1 MPPRYLGGIMYINE
15 LHIEKYKVL
24 EDIHINFQV
33 PKDNQNAL
41 NILAG
46 PNGCGKTSLL
56 ELLIDCFGYNK
67 FVKNNIGLIY
77 NADRIDGKIDQNKGI
92 PIYDA
97 TYQFYR
103 NMRKGSFYF
112 QLFHDCEK
120 YAIHKSTDNAFII
133 IENHPDFSDITDLEN
148 FFVISVEFENRK
160 YNNPQ
165 IIYLPN
171 RPASKYEFIN
181 KIDRFYQFRMVINH
195 DNALGISE
203 FYIKEYIITKERQ
216 STKSDPKE
224 RAKDAVDL
232 FNAIFQNSDFVTKL
246 VDLDPFQ
253 NNRPIFETINHERIT
268 IEQLSDGEK
277 QLYGRVISLLM
288 LNPHNSLIL
297 IDEPEIGLHPKWQYT
312 IMDIYKNIGQ
322 NNQFIIATHSPHIL
336 AKAHYKE
343 LILLKKKDNKIVA
356 EQFDKPPTSRD
367 INSVLGG
374 IMEAKYLPDDITEW
388 HRQYRDLVEKG
399 KKDSPEAQELRIK
412 ILEYEPEESEFMQ
425 SIRFYEALNS

>member
-1 MPPRYLGGIMYINE
+1 MPPRYFEGIMYINE

-56 ELLIDCFGYNK
+56 ELLFNG
-67 FVKNNIGLIY
+67 F
-77 NADRIDGKIDQNKGI
+77 KIDNYLFSLVDKFYFRFLDEKEIKKDSTRKYSVMIPVYIRSGMNAIDIEWFYKDLLKNETQRIIYVPAKIAFNYS
-92 PIYDA
+92 PIYQIN
-97 TYQFYR
+97 TKY
-103 NMRKGSFYF
+103 
-112 QLFHDCEK
+112 LFFNEV
-120 YAIHKSTDNAFII
+120 
-133 IENHPDFSDITDLEN
+133 HPDSILG
-148 FFVISVEFENRK
+148 
-160 YNNPQ
+160 
-165 IIYLPN
+165 
-171 RPASKYEFIN
+171 
-181 KIDRFYQFRMVINH
+181 
-195 DNALGISE
+195 NAE

-224 RAKDAVDL
+224 RAKDAVDS
-232 FNAIFQNSDFVTKL
+232 FNAIFQDTDFVTRL
-246 VDLDPFQ
+246 TDLDPFQ

-336 AKAHYKE
+336 AKAHYKQ

-399 KKDSPEAQELRIK
+399 EKDSPEAQALRSK

>member
-1 MPPRYLGGIMYINE
+1 MYINE

-56 ELLIDCFGYNK
+56 ELLFNG
-67 FVKNNIGLIY
+67 F
-77 NADRIDGKIDQNKGI
+77 KIDNYLFSLVDKFYFRFLDEKEIKKDSTRKYSVMIPVYIRSGMNAIDIEWFYKDLLKNETQRIIYVPAKIAFNYS
-92 PIYDA
+92 PIYQIN
-97 TYQFYR
+97 TKY
-103 NMRKGSFYF
+103 
-112 QLFHDCEK
+112 LFFNEV
-120 YAIHKSTDNAFII
+120 
-133 IENHPDFSDITDLEN
+133 HPDSILG
-148 FFVISVEFENRK
+148 
-160 YNNPQ
+160 
-165 IIYLPN
+165 
-171 RPASKYEFIN
+171 
-181 KIDRFYQFRMVINH
+181 
-195 DNALGISE
+195 NAE

-224 RAKDAVDL
+224 RAKDAVDS
-232 FNAIFQNSDFVTKL
+232 FNAIFQDTDFVTRL
-246 VDLDPFQ
+246 TDLDPFQ

-336 AKAHYKE
+336 AKAHYKQ

-399 KKDSPEAQELRIK
+399 EKDSPEAQALRSK

>member
-1 MPPRYLGGIMYINE
+1 MYINE

-33 PKDNQNAL
+33 PKDNRNAI
-41 NILAG
+41 NVLAG
-46 PNGCGKTSLL
+46 PNGCGKTSLV
-56 ELLIDCFGYNK
+56 ELSAL
-67 FVKNNIGLIY
+67 
-77 NADRIDGKIDQNKGI
+77 
-92 PIYDA
+92 
-97 TYQFYR
+97 
-103 NMRKGSFYF
+103 
-112 QLFHDCEK
+112 
-120 YAIHKSTDNAFII
+120 AFIDKDCGSSYSEFYLYFLDKNIIRKKFAKYIITQIESLI
-133 IENHPDFSDITDLEN
+133 IENTFASYYESHLASIDKKRSPC
-148 FFVISVEFENRK
+148 
-160 YNNPQ
+160 
-165 IIYLPN
+165 IIYLPTN
-171 RPASKYEFIN
+171 FSLSAKEYYLFSKDSPFFT
-181 KIDRFYQFRMVINH
+181 KIKSNLIIE
-195 DNALGISE
+195 NAEI
-203 FYIKEYIITKERQ
+203 YIKEYIISHERQ

-224 RAKDAVDL
+224 RAKDAVDS
-232 FNAIFQNSDFVTKL
+232 FNAIFQDSDFVTKL
-246 VDLDPFQ
+246 VDLDPLQ

-277 QLYGRVISLLM
+277 QLYGPVISLLM

-374 IMEAKYLPDDITEW
+374 IMEAKYLPDEITEW

-399 KKDSPEAQELRIK
+399 KKDSPEAQALRIK

>member
-1 MPPRYLGGIMYINE
+1 MYINE

-56 ELLIDCFGYNK
+56 ELLFNG
-67 FVKNNIGLIY
+67 F
-77 NADRIDGKIDQNKGI
+77 KIDNYLFSLVDKFYFRFLDEKEIKKDSTRKYSVMIPVYIRSGMNAIDIEWFYKDLLKNETQRIIYVPAKIAFNYS
-92 PIYDA
+92 PIYQIN
-97 TYQFYR
+97 TKY
-103 NMRKGSFYF
+103 
-112 QLFHDCEK
+112 LFFNEV
-120 YAIHKSTDNAFII
+120 
-133 IENHPDFSDITDLEN
+133 HPDSILG
-148 FFVISVEFENRK
+148 
-160 YNNPQ
+160 
-165 IIYLPN
+165 
-171 RPASKYEFIN
+171 
-181 KIDRFYQFRMVINH
+181 
-195 DNALGISE
+195 NAE

-224 RAKDAVDL
+224 RAKDAVDS
-232 FNAIFQNSDFVTKL
+232 FNAIFQDTDFVTRL
-246 VDLDPFQ
+246 TDLDPFQ

-399 KKDSPEAQELRIK
+399 EKDSPEAQALRSK

>member
-1 MPPRYLGGIMYINE
+1 MPPRYFEGIMYINE

-56 ELLIDCFGYNK
+56 ELLFNG
-67 FVKNNIGLIY
+67 F
-77 NADRIDGKIDQNKGI
+77 KIDNYLFSLVDKFYFRFLDEKEIKKDSTRKYSVMIPVYIRSGMNAIDIEWFYKDLLKNETQRIIYVPAKIAFNYS
-92 PIYDA
+92 PIYQIN
-97 TYQFYR
+97 TKY
-103 NMRKGSFYF
+103 
-112 QLFHDCEK
+112 LFFNEV
-120 YAIHKSTDNAFII
+120 
-133 IENHPDFSDITDLEN
+133 HPDSILG
-148 FFVISVEFENRK
+148 
-160 YNNPQ
+160 
-165 IIYLPN
+165 
-171 RPASKYEFIN
+171 
-181 KIDRFYQFRMVINH
+181 
-195 DNALGISE
+195 NAE

-224 RAKDAVDL
+224 RAKDAVDS
-232 FNAIFQNSDFVTKL
+232 FNAIFQDTDFVTRL
-246 VDLDPFQ
+246 TDLDPFQ

-374 IMEAKYLPDDITEW
+374 IMEAKYLP
-388 HRQYRDLVEKG
+388 
-399 KKDSPEAQELRIK
+399 
-412 ILEYEPEESEFMQ
+412 
-425 SIRFYEALNS
+425 

>member
-1 MPPRYLGGIMYINE
+1 MPPRYLGEIMYINE

-56 ELLIDCFGYNK
+56 ELLIDSFAYNK
-67 FVKNNIGLIY
+67 ISKNNIGLI
-77 NADRIDGKIDQNKGI
+77 NGLDRIDIKIDQKKDI
-92 PIYDA
+92 PIYDYY
-97 TYQFYR
+97 YQFYR
-103 NMRKGSFYF
+103 EMRNASFDL
-112 QLFHDCEK
+112 QLFHNSYK
-120 YAIHKSTDNAFII
+120 YIVQKLKEDVLIKI
-133 IENHPDFSDITDLEN
+133 KNHPSFFDITDLEN
-148 FFVISVEFENRK
+148 YFLISNEFQGGK

-165 IIYLPN
+165 IICLPS
-171 RPASKYEFIN
+171 RFAFQYESIN
-181 KIDRFYQFRMVINH
+181 KTENFYHFRLAINH
-195 DNALGISE
+195 DEILGIAE
-203 FYIKEYIITKERQ
+203 LYIKEYVIAKERQ

-246 VDLDPFQ
+246 VDLDPVQ

-336 AKAHYKE
+336 AKAHYKQ